1 MKNYSYITLLT
12 NDSYVCGIIL
22 LLESMKKVNTKY
34 PLHVLITE
42 EVSPPTIEILN
53 QLKVS
58 YKLVEKIEM
67 PKELMDYNMTIN
79 PNVAG
84 TWRYCWTKFHI
95 FNQTQFDKIIFLD
108 ADIMILK
115 NIDHL
120 FEKPDMTGAIDG
132 EYFNLWP
139 DWDHI
144 NAGCIVIEPSQEK
157 FDNIL
162 NFAFSLKIEE
172 LPNYIIADQEVINLY
187 YKDWPKWK
195 ECHLNKY
202 YNIFPPYILPSMTE
216 DIKQNCY
223 FLHFVGR
230 KPWVFWAKKESE
242 QYDEYFY
249 TQGKKYIEDAIKYL
263 DWEKIYSKIILSVYS
278 ICKNEKEHL
287 QKYLN
292 SFKEADYICI
302 LDTGS
307 TDGTWELL
315 QKEAKKRKNLIIAQK
330 EINPW
335 RFDTA
340 RNESMK
346 LIPKETTMFF
356 MVDLDEIIKEPGWC
370 QKIKNSWTPLFDRGV
385 YLYHRNVNKETD
397 EIIRTIEEFRVH
409 SKEWSSWKN
418 IVHEALIN
426 HQGTKYFLKET
437 CTPLDIE
444 VWHYPKEENKSI
456 LYAELCEQ
464 NLKETPEDDLMRLQL
479 AIEYEVLEEN
489 EKALQ
494 HFIYLT
500 KNATNLRD
508 FELARCYFG
517 IGRFFM
523 IFKNSKMS
531 LSYFREGRLVDPTF
545 IDNYIVPAQIYL
557 QNEMYQQTIE
567 LCKSAQLNCNYT
579 NWCNVYDTET
589 YMLSYLLGLAIYLS
603 GNKIEGLGWLTI
615 AQFKNSNEEEITDNI
630 QQIINEIINKN

>member
-1 MKNYSYITLLT
+1 MKKYSYVTLLT
-12 NDSYVCGIIL
+12 NDSYAYGVIL

-42 EVSPPTIEILN
+42 DVSLPTIEILN
-53 QLKVS
+53 QLDVT
-58 YKLVEKIEM
+58 YELVDKIEM
-67 PKELMDYNMTIN
+67 PKELMDYNMAIN
-79 PNVAG
+79 PSVAG

-95 FNQTQFDKIIFLD
+95 FHQNQFDKIIFLD
-108 ADIMILK
+108 ADIMLLK

-120 FEKPDMTGAIDG
+120 FKKSHMTGAIDG

-144 NAGCIVIEPSQEK
+144 NAGCIVIEPSEK
-157 FDNIL
+157 TFNDIV
-162 NFAFSLKIEE
+162 NFASSLKIDE

-187 YKDWPKWK
+187 YKDWPKQK

-202 YNIFPPYILPSMTE
+202 YNIFPPYVLPQMTE
-216 DIKQNCY
+216 DIKENAY

-230 KPWVFWAKKESE
+230 KPWIFWTKNEVE

-249 TQGKKYIEDAIKYL
+249 AQGKKYIENAIKYL
-263 DWEKIYSKIILSVYS
+263 NWNKIYSKVILTVYS
-278 ICKNEKEHL
+278 ICKNEKENL
-287 QKYLN
+287 LRFLN
-292 SFKEADYICI
+292 SFDEADYVCI

-315 QKEAKKRKNLIIAQK
+315 QEESKKRKNLIIGQK
-330 EINPW
+330 EIKPW
-335 RFDTA
+335 RFDAA

-356 MVDLDEIIKEPGWC
+356 MADLDEVIKESGWC
-370 QKIKNSWTPLFDRGV
+370 QKVKNSWDPLFDRGV
-385 YLYHRNVNKETD
+385 YAYHRNVNKETD

-426 HQGTKYFLKET
+426 HKGTKYFLRET

-456 LYAELCEQ
+456 FYAELCEQ
-464 NLKETPEDDLMRLQL
+464 NLEETPDDDLMRLQL

-489 EKALQ
+489 KKALQ
-494 HFIYLT
+494 HFLYLI
-500 KNATNLRD
+500 KNATGLRD

-523 IFKNSKMS
+523 IYNNLKMS
-531 LSYFREGRLVDPTF
+531 LNYFREGRLVDPSF
-545 IDNYIVPAQIYL
+545 IDNYIMSAQIYL

-589 YMLSYLLGLAIYLS
+589 YMLPYLLGLAIYLS

-630 QQIINEIINKN
+630 QQMINEIINKN

>member
-1 MKNYSYITLLT
+1 MKKYSYVTLLT
-12 NDSYVCGIIL
+12 NDSYAYGVIL
-22 LLESMKKVNTKY
+22 LAESMKKVNTKY
-34 PLHVLITE
+34 PLLVFITE
-42 EVSPPTIEILN
+42 DVSQASIEILK
-53 QLKVS
+53 QLKIR
-58 YKLVEKIEM
+58 YELVDKIEIPEKMMAHNEKID
-67 PKELMDYNMTIN
+67 KAISG
-79 PNVAG
+79 V
-84 TWRYCWTKFHI
+84 WKYCWTKFWV
-95 FNQTQFDKIIFLD
+95 FDKTEFDKIIFLD
-108 ADIMILK
+108 ADIMLLK
-115 NIDHL
+115 NIDNL
-120 FEKPDMTGAIDG
+120 FQKPHMTSALDG

-139 DWDHI
+139 DWDHF
-144 NAGCIVIEPSQEK
+144 NAGCFVVEPSHEL
-157 FDNIL
+157 FLDIL
-162 NFAFSLKIEE
+162 NYGKNYKIEDF
-172 LPNYIIADQEVINLY
+172 PNYVIADQELLNLY
-187 YKDWPKWK
+187 YKDWPQQK
-195 ECHLNKY
+195 ELHLNKY
-202 YNIFPPYILPSMTE
+202 YNVFAPYILPKMTD
-216 DIKQNCY
+216 DIKENAY
-223 FLHFVGR
+223 FIHYVGR
-230 KPWVFWAKKESE
+230 KPWVFWAKNESE

-249 TQGKKYIEDAIKYL
+249 TQGKKYIENVIKYL
-263 DWEKIYSKIILSVYS
+263 NWNKIYSKVILTVYS
-278 ICKNEKEHL
+278 ICKNEKENL
-287 QKYLN
+287 LRFLN
-292 SFKEADYICI
+292 SFDEADYVCI

-315 QKEAKKRKNLIIAQK
+315 QEESKKRKNLIIGQK
-330 EINPW
+330 EIKPW

-356 MVDLDEIIKEPGWC
+356 MADLDEVIKESGWC
-370 QKIKNSWTPLFDRGV
+370 QKVKNSWDPLFDRGV
-385 YLYHRNVNKETD
+385 YAYHRNVNKETD

-426 HQGTKYFLKET
+426 HKGTKYFLRET

-464 NLKETPEDDLMRLQL
+464 NLEETPDDDLMRLQL
-479 AIEYEVLEEN
+479 AIEYEVLEESK
-489 EKALQ
+489 KALQ
-494 HFIYLT
+494 HFLYLI
-500 KNATNLRD
+500 KNATGLRD

-523 IFKNSKMS
+523 IHNNLKMS

-589 YMLSYLLGLAIYLS
+589 YMLPYLLGLAIYLS

-630 QQIINEIINKN
+630 QQMINEVINKN